1 MTTALGQK
9 FQGFTIA
16 TGLSYADASVYKKN
30 DGTGKIVD
38 LKIFKSGTFKDS
50 MGFQRTWESEHLEQ
64 MVFNYTLLKNRGIF
78 PNVPV
83 REGHAGI
90 FGSGGSVQ
98 GWFDAMRHEGE
109 FLVAD
114 LLITEPD
121 ALGKWERGTFRGRS
135 LEVGMY
141 ETNDESTYWPVVMGL
156 AFVDIP
162 AVEGLYNKQTA
173 DPPNKDKKSTFHFSQ
188 VLLDDK
194 EITVEGDQNPQPPAP
209 TPPAPAPAPAPA
221 PPQPPAP
228 APAPP
233 TPPAP
238 APAPAPESTAPA
250 PQQHSMFKINGQDVQ
265 DVAAVQTHITS
276 LESFVKETRDLNR
289 KNFVSGLVTGNKI
302 LASQKEG
309 LEALVLTM
317 TDSQYEAFTKLHV
330 DTPPLPLLGNHG
342 DQSGGQT
349 PPATGSGF
357 TGGKST
363 PEEQKEVLEETL
375 AMHKRAGMSEENIQK
390 TDSYKKLQALQT
402 AR

>member
-1 MTTALGQK
+1 MTTALGLK
-9 FQGFTIA
+9 FQGFAIA
-16 TGLSYADASVYKKN
+16 TGLSYADASVYKKK

-50 MGFQRTWESEHLEQ
+50 MGFQRTWEPEHLEQ
-64 MVFNYTLLKNRGIF
+64 MIFNYNLLKNRGIF

-83 REGHAGI
+83 REGHPGI

-98 GWFDAMRHEGE
+98 GWIDTLRHADE

-114 LLITEPD
+114 LSITEPE
-121 ALGKWERGTFRGRS
+121 ALAKWERGTYRGRS

-141 ETNDESTYWPVVMGL
+141 ETNDESTYWPTVMGL

-173 DPPNKDKKSTFHFSQ
+173 EPPDKKNKSTFHFSQ

-228 APAPP
+228 APAPAP
-233 TPPAP
+233 NPAP
-238 APAPAPESTAPA
+238 APAPAPEPAPA
-250 PQQHSMFKINGQDVQ
+250 PQQQHSMFKINGQDVQ
-265 DVAAVQTHITS
+265 DAAAVQTHITS

-289 KNFVSGLVTGNKI
+289 KNFVSGLVASNKV

-309 LEALVLTM
+309 MEALVLTM
-317 TDSQYEAFTKLHV
+317 TDAQYEAFTKLHET
-330 DTPPLPLLGNHG
+330 TPPMPLLGNHG
-342 DQSGGQT
+342 NQGGGQ
-349 PPATGSGF
+349 PPASTGSGF
-357 TGGKST
+357 TGGKAT
-363 PEEQKEVLEETL
+363 PEEQKEVLEETI

-390 TDSYKKLQALQT
+390 TDSYKKLQALQN